1 MFLKNKVWGKKK
13 KSKNRRKSTYRCSK
27 FTTQTTNGNK
37 HIQMLVLFSRASW
50 FYTGLY
56 GCIYGVFSQD
66 SDLHFNEV
74 NLDLPG

>member
-13 KSKNRRKSTYRCSK
+13 KSKNRSKSTYRCSK

-50 FYTGLY
+50 YQVY
-56 GCIYGVFSQD
+56 MGVFMEYLVKTLISITMR
-66 SDLHFNEV
+66 
-74 NLDLPG
+74 